1 MKSHLSPRVPALLV
15 LALILTAGLTFTS
28 CRSKT
33 NEDLDRAR
41 QEQLR
46 KQQEEEA
53 RKKREEEA
61 LRANSIITDGVVKKI
76 KLAAFFNLR
85 FGINPPYSLGFLPA
99 EPTVGSG
106 HLQEQPEYLY
116 ISIPRTL
123 KGQEIDLAPADPT
136 TSPWTIQLREG
147 ASSKEKTFG
156 KNGESRAKKGST
168 LTLTVENEWINT
180 FKVKL
185 HLVYDDAAG
194 KTHTIDL
201 NYLGSCAV
209 GGQGFLPFDDLRKY
223 KQVEPQKLAYDATH
237 VKTAFVSKLAKGKKL
252 TELLLLPAAPNDADY
267 EKLTEALYI
276 RLPENL
282 LGTEIPLTVE
292 NTKEQAKE
300 LGWAISFIKEGEK
313 REFFGNPLLPK
324 LLEGSK
330 LRVDALGGDKYRVSG
345 TLIFPH
351 TTSLYT
357 LTCDYEG
364 TFTEVPHVAKLK

>member
-85 FGINPPYSLGFLPA
+85 FGLTPPYNLGFLPA

-136 TSPWTIQLREG
+136 TSPWAVQLREG
-147 ASSKEKTFG
+147 ASSEKKTFG

-180 FKVKL
+180 FRVKL
-185 HLVYDDAAG
+185 HLVYDDAKG
-194 KTHTIDL
+194 KTHTIDV

-209 GGQGFLPFDDLRKY
+209 GGSGFLPSDDLREY
-223 KQVEPQKLAYDATH
+223 KQVEPQKLAYDATY
-237 VKTAFVSKLAKGKKL
+237 VKTAFVSKFAKGKKL

-267 EKLTEALYI
+267 EKLAEALYI

-300 LGWAISFIKEGEK
+300 LGWVISFIKEGEK
-313 REFFGNPLLPK
+313 REFMGNPLLPK

>member
-53 RKKREEEA
+53 RKRREEEA
-61 LRANSIITDGVVKKI
+61 LRANSIITDGTVKKI

-116 ISIPRTL
+116 ISIPRDL

-147 ASSKEKTFG
+147 ASSKEKIFG
-156 KNGESRAKKGST
+156 KNGGSRAKKGST

-180 FKVKL
+180 FRVKL
-185 HLVYDDAAG
+185 HLVYDDAKG
-194 KTHTIDL
+194 KTHTIDV

-209 GGQGFLPFDDLRKY
+209 GGSGFLPSDDLREY
-223 KQVEPQKLAYDATH
+223 KQVEPQKLAYDATY
-237 VKTAFVSKLAKGKKL
+237 VKTAFVSKFAKGKKL

-267 EKLTEALYI
+267 EKLAEALYI

-313 REFFGNPLLPK
+313 REFMGNPLLPK

>member
-46 KQQEEEA
+46 KQQEEEV
-53 RKKREEEA
+53 RKRREEEA
-61 LRANSIITDGVVKKI
+61 LRANSIITDGTVKKI

-99 EPTVGSG
+99 EPTAGSG

-180 FKVKL
+180 FRVKL
-185 HLVYDDAAG
+185 HLVYDDATG

-209 GGQGFLPFDDLRKY
+209 GGGGFLPFDDLRKY

-237 VKTAFVSKLAKGKKL
+237 VKTAFVSKLAKSKKL

-267 EKLTEALYI
+267 EKLAEALYI

-300 LGWAISFIKEGEK
+300 LGWAISFVKEGEK
-313 REFFGNPLLPK
+313 REFMGNPLLPK

-330 LRVDALGGDKYRVSG
+330 LRVDALGGDKYRVRG

-351 TTSLYT
+351 TKNLYT

>member
-76 KLAAFFNLR
+76 KLAAFFNLQ
-85 FGINPPYSLGFLPA
+85 FGPNPPYSLGFLPA
-99 EPTVGSG
+99 EPTAGSG
-106 HLQEQPEYLY
+106 HLQEQPEYIY
-116 ISIPRTL
+116 ISVPRTL

-136 TSPWTIQLREG
+136 TSPWTVLLREG
-147 ASSKEKTFG
+147 ASSKQKIFG
-156 KNGESRAKKGST
+156 RNGESRAKKGST

-180 FKVKL
+180 FRVKL
-185 HLVYDDAAG
+185 HLIYDDAAG
-194 KTHTIDL
+194 KTHTIDV

-209 GGQGFLPFDDLRKY
+209 GGGGFLPTDDLRKY
-223 KQVEPQKLAYDATH
+223 KQVEPQKLAYDATY
-237 VKTAFVSKLAKGKKL
+237 VKTAFVSKFAKSKKL

-292 NTKEQAKE
+292 NTKEQGKE
-300 LGWAISFIKEGEK
+300 LGWAISFVKEGEK

-351 TTSLYT
+351 TKNLYT

-364 TFTEVPHVAKLK
+364 SFTEVPHVAKLK

>member
-99 EPTVGSG
+99 EPTAGSG

-185 HLVYDDAAG
+185 HLVYDDATG

-313 REFFGNPLLPK
+313 REFMGNPLLPK

-330 LRVDALGGDKYRVSG
+330 LRIDALGGDKYRVRG

>member
-46 KQQEEEA
+46 KQQEEEV
-53 RKKREEEA
+53 RKRREEEA
-61 LRANSIITDGVVKKI
+61 LRANSIITDGTVKKI

-99 EPTVGSG
+99 EPTAGSG
-106 HLQEQPEYLY
+106 HLQEQPEYIY

-185 HLVYDDAAG
+185 HLVYDDATG

-209 GGQGFLPFDDLRKY
+209 GGGGFLPFDDLRKY

-237 VKTAFVSKLAKGKKL
+237 VKTAFVSKLAKSKKL

-300 LGWAISFIKEGEK
+300 LGWAISFVKEGEK
-313 REFFGNPLLPK
+313 REFMGNPLLPK

-330 LRVDALGGDKYRVSG
+330 LRVDALGGDKYRVRG

>member
-85 FGINPPYSLGFLPA
+85 FGDNLPYNLGFLPA

-136 TSPWTIQLREG
+136 TSPWAVQLREG
-147 ASSKEKTFG
+147 ASSKKKTFG

-185 HLVYDDAAG
+185 HLVYDDATG

-209 GGQGFLPFDDLRKY
+209 GGQGFLPFDDLREY
-223 KQVEPQKLAYDATH
+223 KLVEPQKLAYDATH
-237 VKTAFVSKLAKGKKL
+237 VKTAFVSKLAKSKKL

-357 LTCDYEG
+357 LTCDYGG

>member
-1 MKSHLSPRVPALLV
+1 VPALLV

-85 FGINPPYSLGFLPA
+85 FGLTPPYNLGFLPA

-136 TSPWTIQLREG
+136 TSPWAVQLREG
-147 ASSKEKTFG
+147 ASSEKKTFG

-180 FKVKL
+180 FRVKL
-185 HLVYDDAAG
+185 HLVYDDAKG
-194 KTHTIDL
+194 KTHTIDV

-209 GGQGFLPFDDLRKY
+209 GGSGFLPSDDLREY
-223 KQVEPQKLAYDATH
+223 KQVEPQKLAYDATY
-237 VKTAFVSKLAKGKKL
+237 VKTAFVSKFAKGKKL

-267 EKLTEALYI
+267 EKLAEALYI

-313 REFFGNPLLPK
+313 REFMGNPLLPK

>member
-46 KQQEEEA
+46 KQQEEEV
-53 RKKREEEA
+53 RKRREEEA
-61 LRANSIITDGVVKKI
+61 LRANSIITDGTVKKI

-99 EPTVGSG
+99 EPTAGSG
-106 HLQEQPEYLY
+106 HLQEQPEYIY

-185 HLVYDDAAG
+185 HLVYDDATG

-209 GGQGFLPFDDLRKY
+209 GGGGFLPFDDLRKY
-223 KQVEPQKLAYDATH
+223 KQVEPQKLAYDATY
-237 VKTAFVSKLAKGKKL
+237 VKTAFVSKFAKGKKL

-300 LGWAISFIKEGEK
+300 LGWAITFIKDGEK
-313 REFFGNPLLPK
+313 REFMGNPLLPK

-330 LRVDALGGDKYRVSG
+330 LHVDALGGDKYRVQG

-351 TTSLYT
+351 TKNLYT

>member
-1 MKSHLSPRVPALLV
+1 VPALLV

-46 KQQEEEA
+46 KQQEEEV
-53 RKKREEEA
+53 RKRREEEA
-61 LRANSIITDGVVKKI
+61 LRANSIITDGTVKKI

-99 EPTVGSG
+99 EPTAGSG
-106 HLQEQPEYLY
+106 HLQEQPEYIY

-185 HLVYDDAAG
+185 HLVYDDATG

-209 GGQGFLPFDDLRKY
+209 GGGGFLPFDDLRKY

-237 VKTAFVSKLAKGKKL
+237 VKTAFVSKLAKSKKL

-300 LGWAISFIKEGEK
+300 LGWAISFVKEGEK
-313 REFFGNPLLPK
+313 REFMGNPLLPK

-330 LRVDALGGDKYRVSG
+330 LRVDALGGDKYRVRG

>member
-76 KLAAFFNLR
+76 KLAAFFNLQ
-85 FGINPPYSLGFLPA
+85 FGLNPPYSLGILPA
-99 EPTVGSG
+99 EPTAGSG
-106 HLQEQPEYLY
+106 HLQEQPEYIY
-116 ISIPRTL
+116 ISVPRTL

-136 TSPWTIQLREG
+136 TSPWTVLLREG
-147 ASSKEKTFG
+147 ASSKQKIFG
-156 KNGESRAKKGST
+156 RNGESRAKKGST

-180 FKVKL
+180 FRVKL
-185 HLVYDDAAG
+185 HLIYDDAAG
-194 KTHTIDL
+194 KTHTIDV

-209 GGQGFLPFDDLRKY
+209 GGGGFLPTDDLRKY
-223 KQVEPQKLAYDATH
+223 KQVEPQKLAYDATY
-237 VKTAFVSKLAKGKKL
+237 VKTAFVSKFAKSKKL

-267 EKLTEALYI
+267 EKLAEALYI

-313 REFFGNPLLPK
+313 REFMGNPLLPK

-330 LRVDALGGDKYRVSG
+330 LRVDALGGDKYRVQG

-364 TFTEVPHVAKLK
+364 SFTEVPHVAKLK

>member
-1 MKSHLSPRVPALLV
+1 MKSHLSPRVPSLFV
-15 LALILTAGLTFTS
+15 LSLILTAGLTFTA
-28 CRSKT
+28 CRSK
-33 NEDLDRAR
+33 NSEELDRVR

-61 LRANSIITDGVVKKI
+61 LRANIITDGVVKKI
-76 KLAAFFNLR
+76 KLAAFFNLQ
-85 FGINPPYSLGFLPA
+85 FGLNPPYSLGFLPA
-99 EPTVGSG
+99 EPTAGSG
-106 HLQEQPEYLY
+106 HLQEQPEYIY

-136 TSPWTIQLREG
+136 TSLWTVQLREG
-147 ASSKEKTFG
+147 ASSKEKIFG

-194 KTHTIDL
+194 KTHTIDV

-209 GGQGFLPFDDLRKY
+209 GGAGFLPLDDLREY
-223 KQVEPQKLAYDATH
+223 KQVEPQ
-237 VKTAFVSKLAKGKKL
+237 KL

-300 LGWAISFIKEGEK
+300 LGWAITFIKDGEK
-313 REFFGNPLLPK
+313 REFMGNPLLPK

-330 LRVDALGGDKYRVSG
+330 LRVDALGGDKYRVRG

-351 TTSLYT
+351 TKNLYT

>member
-85 FGINPPYSLGFLPA
+85 FGNNLPYNLGFLPA

-136 TSPWTIQLREG
+136 TSPWTVLLREG
-147 ASSKEKTFG
+147 ASSKQKIFG
-156 KNGESRAKKGST
+156 RNGESRAKKGST

-180 FKVKL
+180 FRVKL
-185 HLVYDDAAG
+185 HLVYDDATG

-209 GGQGFLPFDDLRKY
+209 GGSGFLPLDDLRKY
-223 KQVEPQKLAYDATH
+223 KQVESQKLAYDATH
-237 VKTAFVSKLAKGKKL
+237 VKTAFVSKFAKSKKL

-300 LGWAISFIKEGEK
+300 LGWAISFVKEGEK

-330 LRVDALGGDKYRVSG
+330 LRVDALGGDKYRVRG

>member
-53 RKKREEEA
+53 RKKRDEEA

-85 FGINPPYSLGFLPA
+85 FGDNLPYNLGFLPA

-136 TSPWTIQLREG
+136 TSPWAVQLREG
-147 ASSKEKTFG
+147 ASSKKKTFG

-168 LTLTVENEWINT
+168 LTLTVENEWINI

-185 HLVYDDAAG
+185 HLVYDDATG
-194 KTHTIDL
+194 KTHTIDV

-209 GGQGFLPFDDLRKY
+209 GGGGFLPFDDLRKY
-223 KQVEPQKLAYDATH
+223 KQVEPLKLAYDATY
-237 VKTAFVSKLAKGKKL
+237 VKTAFVSKFAKSKKL

-300 LGWAISFIKEGEK
+300 LGWAITFIKDGEK
-313 REFFGNPLLPK
+313 REFMGNPLLPK

-330 LRVDALGGDKYRVSG
+330 LRVDALGGDKYRVQG

-351 TTSLYT
+351 TKNLYT

>member
-1 MKSHLSPRVPALLV
+1 MKSHLSPRVPSFFV
-15 LALILTAGLTFTS
+15 LSLILTAGLTFTA
-28 CRSKT
+28 CRSK
-33 NEDLDRAR
+33 NSEELDRVR

-61 LRANSIITDGVVKKI
+61 QRANSIITDGVVKKI
-76 KLAAFFNLR
+76 KLAAFFNLQ
-85 FGINPPYSLGFLPA
+85 FGLNPPYSLGFLPA
-99 EPTVGSG
+99 EPTAGSG
-106 HLQEQPEYLY
+106 HLQEQPEYIY

-136 TSPWTIQLREG
+136 TSLWAVQLREG
-147 ASSKEKTFG
+147 ASSKEKIFG
-156 KNGESRAKKGST
+156 KNGGSRAKKGST

-180 FKVKL
+180 FRVKL
-185 HLVYDDAAG
+185 HLVYDDATG

-209 GGQGFLPFDDLRKY
+209 GGTGFLPTDDLREY
-223 KQVEPQKLAYDATH
+223 KQVEPQKLTYDASY
-237 VKTAFVSKLAKGKKL
+237 VKTSFVSKLAKGKKL

-282 LGTEIPLTVE
+282 LGTGIPLTVE

-300 LGWAISFIKEGEK
+300 LGWAITFIKDGEK
-313 REFFGNPLLPK
+313 REFMGNPLLPK

-351 TTSLYT
+351 TKNLYT

-364 TFTEVPHVAKLK
+364 TFAEVPHVAKLK

>member
-136 TSPWTIQLREG
+136 TSPWTIQLRED

-185 HLVYDDAAG
+185 HLVYDDATG

-209 GGQGFLPFDDLRKY
+209 GGQGFLPFDDLREY
-223 KQVEPQKLAYDATH
+223 KLVEPQKLAYDATH
-237 VKTAFVSKLAKGKKL
+237 VKTAFVSKLAKSKKL

-300 LGWAISFIKEGEK
+300 LGWAISFVKEGEK

-330 LRVDALGGDKYRVSG
+330 LRVDALGGDKYRVRG

>member
-85 FGINPPYSLGFLPA
+85 FGLTPPYNLGFLPA

-136 TSPWTIQLREG
+136 TSPWAVQLREG
-147 ASSKEKTFG
+147 ASSEKKTFG

-180 FKVKL
+180 FRVKL
-185 HLVYDDAAG
+185 HLVYDDAKG
-194 KTHTIDL
+194 KTHTIDV

-209 GGQGFLPFDDLRKY
+209 GGSGFLPSDDLRQY
-223 KQVEPQKLAYDATH
+223 KQVEPQKLAYDATY
-237 VKTAFVSKLAKGKKL
+237 VKTAFVSKFAKGKKL

-267 EKLTEALYI
+267 EKLAEALYI

-300 LGWAISFIKEGEK
+300 LGWVISFIKEGEK
-313 REFFGNPLLPK
+313 REFMGNPLLPK

>member
-123 KGQEIDLAPADPT
+123 KGQEIDLAPADLT

-185 HLVYDDAAG
+185 HLVYDDATG
-194 KTHTIDL
+194 KTRTIDL

-300 LGWAISFIKEGEK
+300 LGWAISFVKEGEK
-313 REFFGNPLLPK
+313 REFMGNPLLPK
-324 LLEGSK
+324 LLKGSK

>member
-46 KQQEEEA
+46 KQQEEEV
-53 RKKREEEA
+53 RKRREEEA
-61 LRANSIITDGVVKKI
+61 LRANSIITDGTVKKI

-99 EPTVGSG
+99 EPTAGSG
-106 HLQEQPEYLY
+106 HLQEQPEYIY

-185 HLVYDDAAG
+185 HLVYDDATG

-209 GGQGFLPFDDLRKY
+209 GGGGFLPFDDLRKY

-237 VKTAFVSKLAKGKKL
+237 VKTAFVSKLAKSKKL

-300 LGWAISFIKEGEK
+300 LGWAISFVKEGDK
-313 REFFGNPLLPK
+313 REFMGNPLLPK

-330 LRVDALGGDKYRVSG
+330 LRVDALGGDKYRVRG

>member
-53 RKKREEEA
+53 RKKREGEA

-147 ASSKEKTFG
+147 ASSKEKIFG

-185 HLVYDDAAG
+185 HLIYDDATG

-237 VKTAFVSKLAKGKKL
+237 VKTAFVSKLAKSKKL

-330 LRVDALGGDKYRVSG
+330 LRVDALGGDKYRVRG

>member
-99 EPTVGSG
+99 EPTAGSG
-106 HLQEQPEYLY
+106 HLQEQPEYIY

-237 VKTAFVSKLAKGKKL
+237 VKTAFVSKFAKGKKL

-300 LGWAISFIKEGEK
+300 LGWAISFVKEGEK
-313 REFFGNPLLPK
+313 REFMGNPLLPK

-330 LRVDALGGDKYRVSG
+330 LRVDALGGDKYRVRG

>member
-1 MKSHLSPRVPALLV
+1 MKSHLYHRVPALIV
-15 LALILTAGLTFTS
+15 LDLILTEGIKFTS
-28 CRSKT
+28 FRSKK

-85 FGINPPYSLGFLPA
+85 FGDNLPYNLGFLPA

-136 TSPWTIQLREG
+136 TSPWTVLLREG
-147 ASSKEKTFG
+147 ASSKQKIFG
-156 KNGESRAKKGST
+156 RNGESRAKKGST

-180 FKVKL
+180 FRVKL
-185 HLVYDDAAG
+185 HLIYDDAAG
-194 KTHTIDL
+194 KTHTIDV

-209 GGQGFLPFDDLRKY
+209 GGSGFLPSDDLREY
-223 KQVEPQKLAYDATH
+223 KQVEPQRLAYDATY
-237 VKTAFVSKLAKGKKL
+237 VKTAFVSKFAKSKKL

-267 EKLTEALYI
+267 EKLAEALYI

-313 REFFGNPLLPK
+313 REFMGNPLLPK
-324 LLEGSK
+324 LLEGSR
-330 LRVDALGGDKYRVSG
+330 LRVDALGGDKYRVRG

-364 TFTEVPHVAKLK
+364 SFTEVPHVAKLK

>member
-33 NEDLDRAR
+33 NEDPDRAR

-76 KLAAFFNLR
+76 KLAAFFNLQ
-85 FGINPPYSLGFLPA
+85 FGLNPPYSLGFLPA
-99 EPTVGSG
+99 EPTAGSG

-136 TSPWTIQLREG
+136 TSPWAVQLREG

-180 FKVKL
+180 FRVKL
-185 HLVYDDAAG
+185 HLVYDDATG
-194 KTHTIDL
+194 KTHTIDV

-209 GGQGFLPFDDLRKY
+209 GGSGFLPSDDLRKY
-223 KQVEPQKLAYDATH
+223 KQVEPQKLAYDATY
-237 VKTAFVSKLAKGKKL
+237 VKTAFVSKFAKSKKL

-267 EKLTEALYI
+267 EKLAEALYI

-313 REFFGNPLLPK
+313 REFMGNPLLPK
-324 LLEGSK
+324 LLEGSR
-330 LRVDALGGDKYRVSG
+330 LRVDALGGDKYRVRG

>member
-99 EPTVGSG
+99 EPTAGSG

-180 FKVKL
+180 FRVKL
-185 HLVYDDAAG
+185 HLVYDDATG

-209 GGQGFLPFDDLRKY
+209 GGQGFLPFDDLREY
-223 KQVEPQKLAYDATH
+223 KQVEPQKLAYDATY
-237 VKTAFVSKLAKGKKL
+237 VKTAFVSKFAKSKKL

-300 LGWAISFIKEGEK
+300 LGWAISFVKEGEK

-330 LRVDALGGDKYRVSG
+330 LRIDALGGDKYRVRG

>member
-85 FGINPPYSLGFLPA
+85 FGDNLPYNLGFLPA

-136 TSPWTIQLREG
+136 TSPWTVLLREG
-147 ASSKEKTFG
+147 ASSKQKIFG
-156 KNGESRAKKGST
+156 RNGESRAKKGST

-180 FKVKL
+180 FRVKL
-185 HLVYDDAAG
+185 HLIYDDAAG
-194 KTHTIDL
+194 KTHTIDV

-209 GGQGFLPFDDLRKY
+209 GGSGFLPSDDLREY
-223 KQVEPQKLAYDATH
+223 KQVEPQRLAYDATY
-237 VKTAFVSKLAKGKKL
+237 VKTAFVSKFAKSKKL

-267 EKLTEALYI
+267 EKLAEALYI

-313 REFFGNPLLPK
+313 REFMGNPLLPK
-324 LLEGSK
+324 LLEGSR
-330 LRVDALGGDKYRVSG
+330 LRVDALGGDKYRVRG

-364 TFTEVPHVAKLK
+364 SFTEVPHVAKLK

>member
-33 NEDLDRAR
+33 NEDPDRAR

-76 KLAAFFNLR
+76 KLAAFFNLQ
-85 FGINPPYSLGFLPA
+85 FGLNPPYSLGFLPA
-99 EPTVGSG
+99 EPTAGSG

-136 TSPWTIQLREG
+136 TSPWAVQLREG

-180 FKVKL
+180 FRVKL
-185 HLVYDDAAG
+185 HLVYDDATG

-209 GGQGFLPFDDLRKY
+209 GGSGFLPSDDLRKY
-223 KQVEPQKLAYDATH
+223 KQVEPQKLAYDATY

-300 LGWAISFIKEGEK
+300 LGWAISFVKEGEK

>member
-46 KQQEEEA
+46 KQQEEEV
-53 RKKREEEA
+53 RKRREEEA
-61 LRANSIITDGVVKKI
+61 LRANSIITDGTVKKI

-99 EPTVGSG
+99 EPTAGSG
-106 HLQEQPEYLY
+106 HLQEQPEYIY

-123 KGQEIDLAPADPT
+123 KGQEIDLAPADLT

-209 GGQGFLPFDDLRKY
+209 GGQGFLPFDDLREY

-237 VKTAFVSKLAKGKKL
+237 VKTAFVSKLAKSKKL

-313 REFFGNPLLPK
+313 REFMGNPLLPK

-330 LRVDALGGDKYRVSG
+330 LRVDALGGDKYRVRG

>member
-85 FGINPPYSLGFLPA
+85 FGDNLPYNLGFLPA

-136 TSPWTIQLREG
+136 TSPWAVQLREG
-147 ASSKEKTFG
+147 ASSEKKTFG
-156 KNGESRAKKGST
+156 QNGESRAKKGST
-168 LTLTVENEWINT
+168 LTLTVENEWINI

-185 HLVYDDAAG
+185 HLVYDDATG

-209 GGQGFLPFDDLRKY
+209 GGQGFLPFDDLREY
-223 KQVEPQKLAYDATH
+223 KQVEPQKLAYDATY
-237 VKTAFVSKLAKGKKL
+237 VKTAFVSKFAKSKKL

-276 RLPENL
+276 RLPESL

-300 LGWAISFIKEGEK
+300 LGWAISFIKDGEK
-313 REFFGNPLLPK
+313 REFMGNPLLPK

-330 LRVDALGGDKYRVSG
+330 LRVDALGGDKYRVRG

-364 TFTEVPHVAKLK
+364 SFTEVPHVAKLK

>member
-1 MKSHLSPRVPALLV
+1 MKSHLSPRVPPLFV
-15 LALILTAGLTFTS
+15 LSLTLTAGLTFTA
-28 CRSKT
+28 CRSKK
-33 NEDLDRAR
+33 NEDLDRVH

-76 KLAAFFNLR
+76 KLAAFFNLQ
-85 FGINPPYSLGFLPA
+85 FGLNPPYSLGFLP
-99 EPTVGSG
+99 ETPTEGSG
-106 HLQEQPEYLY
+106 HIQEHPEYIY
-116 ISIPRTL
+116 ISVPRTL

-136 TSPWTIQLREG
+136 TSPWTVLLREG
-147 ASSKEKTFG
+147 ASSKQKIFG
-156 KNGESRAKKGST
+156 RNGESRAKKGST

-180 FKVKL
+180 FRVKL
-185 HLVYDDAAG
+185 HLIYDDAAG
-194 KTHTIDL
+194 KTHTIDV

-209 GGQGFLPFDDLRKY
+209 GGGGFLPTDDLRKY
-223 KQVEPQKLAYDATH
+223 KQVEPQKLAYDATY
-237 VKTAFVSKLAKGKKL
+237 VKTAFVSKFAKSKKL

-300 LGWAISFIKEGEK
+300 LGWAITFIKDGEK
-313 REFFGNPLLPK
+313 REFMGNPLLPK

-330 LRVDALGGDKYRVSG
+330 HHVDALGGDKYRVSG

-351 TTSLYT
+351 TKNLYT

-364 TFTEVPHVAKLK
+364 SFTEVPHVAKLK

>member
-1 MKSHLSPRVPALLV
+1 VPALLV

-85 FGINPPYSLGFLPA
+85 FGDNLPYNLGFLPA

-136 TSPWTIQLREG
+136 TSPWAVQLREG
-147 ASSKEKTFG
+147 ASSKEKIFG

-180 FKVKL
+180 FRVKL
-185 HLVYDDAAG
+185 HLVYDDATG

-209 GGQGFLPFDDLRKY
+209 GGSGFLPSDDLRKY
-223 KQVEPQKLAYDATH
+223 KQVEPQKLAYDATY

-300 LGWAISFIKEGEK
+300 LGWAITFIKDGEK
-313 REFFGNPLLPK
+313 REFMGNPLLPK

-351 TTSLYT
+351 TKNLYT

>member
-1 MKSHLSPRVPALLV
+1 VPALLV

-106 HLQEQPEYLY
+106 HLQEQPEYIY

-194 KTHTIDL
+194 KTHTIDV

-209 GGQGFLPFDDLRKY
+209 GGAGFLPFDDLREY

-313 REFFGNPLLPK
+313 REFMGNPLLPK

-330 LRVDALGGDKYRVSG
+330 LRVDALGGDKYRVRG

-364 TFTEVPHVAKLK
+364 TFAEVPHVAKLK

>member
-1 MKSHLSPRVPALLV
+1 M
-15 LALILTAGLTFTS
+15 
-28 CRSKT
+28 
-33 NEDLDRAR
+33 
-41 QEQLR
+41 
-46 KQQEEEA
+46 
-53 RKKREEEA
+53 
-61 LRANSIITDGVVKKI
+61 KKI
-76 KLAAFFNLR
+76 KLAAFFNLQ
-85 FGINPPYSLGFLPA
+85 FGLNPPYSLGFLPA
-99 EPTVGSG
+99 EPTAGSG
-106 HLQEQPEYLY
+106 LLQEQPEYIY

-136 TSPWTIQLREG
+136 TSLWAVQLREG
-147 ASSKEKTFG
+147 ASSKEKIFG

-180 FKVKL
+180 FRVKL
-185 HLVYDDAAG
+185 HLIYDDATG
-194 KTHTIDL
+194 KTHTIDV

-209 GGQGFLPFDDLRKY
+209 GGTGFLPTDNLREY
-223 KQVEPQKLAYDATH
+223 KQVEPQKLTYDASY
-237 VKTAFVSKLAKGKKL
+237 VKTSFVSKLAKGKKL

-300 LGWAISFIKEGEK
+300 LGWAISFVKEGEK

-330 LRVDALGGDKYRVSG
+330 LRVDALGGDKYRVRG

-357 LTCDYEG
+357 LTCDYER
-364 TFTEVPHVAKLK
+364 TFAEVPHVAKLK